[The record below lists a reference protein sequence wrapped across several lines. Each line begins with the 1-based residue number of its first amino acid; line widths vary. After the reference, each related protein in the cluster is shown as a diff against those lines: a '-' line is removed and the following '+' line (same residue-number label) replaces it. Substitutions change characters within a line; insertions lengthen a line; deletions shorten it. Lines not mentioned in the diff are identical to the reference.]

1 MANKFTGSN
10 INALN
15 NALSDAEKAENRV
28 EIELL
33 KHIAQKVRRQKNL
46 LYNYQYKKER

>member
-15 NALSDAEKAENRV
+15 TALLTAEVAENQV

-33 KHIAQKVRRQKNL
+33 KHIAQK
-46 LYNYQYKKER
+46 